1 MERTPVG
8 PHNWGSYVM
17 RSSILIG
24 LTSSMLIFSVWA
36 VNLVCYHPH
45 AIEGLDPLAPISMT
59 VALNN

>member
-1 MERTPVG
+1 
-8 PHNWGSYVM
+8 M